1 MLLRLVQAAEWLGV
15 SSSTLRRMIRA
26 GQIPT
31 IRLGWRRVLVRRAA
45 LEALVEKAERPAQ
58 PEAQR

>member
-1 MLLRLVQAAEWLGV
+1 
-15 SSSTLRRMIRA
+15 MIRA

-31 IRLGWRRVLVRRAA
+31 IRLGRRRVLVRRAA
-45 LEALVEKAERPAQ
+45 LEALVKKAERPAQ